1 MRGEGNVA
9 VRRRISL
16 ADHLF
21 DLLAGVVQGHALRGQ
36 CLGGNAFTLTNQA
49 QQQML
54 GADVVVLEGPSFFL
68 RQHNHASRTVGK
80 PFEHACPSTLVSPS
94 TLYRFAVTFIP
105 PARKL
110 RYGRKGTDMLDL
122 WQRPRRSPNERH
134 HPAIE

>member
-1 MRGEGNVA
+1 MNQTEQDMLGADIAVPQLQRLAQTQLQHLLGVRSKGNVPVGGGIA
-9 VRRRISL
+9 F
-16 ADHLF
+16 ADHLL

-80 PFEHACPSTLVSPS
+80 PFEHACPSISIVHNTLPIRGDVYS
-94 TLYRFAVTFIP
+94 AG
-105 PARKL
+105 A
-110 RYGRKGTDMLDL
+110 
-122 WQRPRRSPNERH
+122 
-134 HPAIE
+134 